1 MVEEDAGRLG
11 DKIGHRVEHLTKAT
25 GTGMRR
31 RRHRASLAITAIVA
45 GAVAIIWF
53 NPMDIRPPQA
63 GAARTEAAV
72 PVVAGQVEQI
82 NVPVYLTGIG
92 TVQAFNSV
100 VVKARVDGQIVKV
113 DFTEGQDIHAG
124 DVLAEI
130 DPAPFAAALA
140 QAEATRLKDMA
151 QLDNARRDLARASRL
166 AASGNATAQQF
177 DTARSL
183 VAQNE
188 ASLKADEAAVDAAQ
202 IQLNYTKIRSPIDGR
217 AGMRTLDLGN
227 IVHANDAGG
236 IVTIN
241 QIHPISVMFAL
252 PAATLPELREA
263 MKKAD
268 VSVVA
273 ESNDGRRLA
282 TGKLAVIDNQIN
294 TATATIGYKAV
305 FPNSDDA
312 LWPGAVRQCSGSR
325 YHPPQRRHGT
335 SHFRAAWPRRDLC
348 FRDWAGSSR
357 AQAGRYGLL
366 VEP

>member
-1 MVEEDAGRLG
+1 MKLDSLKHDRKETLSKSIGQPFGVNRLSSGMVEDAGRLG
-11 DKIGHRVEHLTKAT
+11 DKIGHRVERLTKAT

-31 RRHRASLAITAIVA
+31 RRHRVSLAIAAIVA

-82 NVPVYLTGIG
+82 NVPVYLIGIG

-113 DFTEGQDIHAG
+113 DFAEGQDIHAG

-188 ASLKADEAAVDAAQ
+188 ASLKADEAAVDAAR

-217 AGMRTLDLGN
+217 AGMRTLDR
-227 IVHANDAGG
+227 A
-236 IVTIN
+236 
-241 QIHPISVMFAL
+241 ISCMR
-252 PAATLPELREA
+252 TMPE
-263 MKKAD
+263 
-268 VSVVA
+268 VS
-273 ESNDGRRLA
+273 SPSTRSIR
-282 TGKLAVIDNQIN
+282 
-294 TATATIGYKAV
+294 
-305 FPNSDDA
+305 FPSCS
-312 LWPGAVRQCSGSR
+312 LCPRQRSPSCVK
-325 YHPPQRRHGT
+325 Q
-335 SHFRAAWPRRDLC
+335 
-348 FRDWAGSSR
+348 
-357 AQAGRYGLL
+357 
-366 VEP
+366 